1 METALDL
8 IGDMRDDLYR
18 STAEISAAF
27 FLQNGPVNLTGC
39 DIGIF
44 RQTFVDKTLIMSKV
58 QVCLSTVVGYKYLT
72 MLDRIHRSRV
82 DIDIRIEFLHRYFV
96 ATCFQKSSEGCGC
109 DTLSQS
115 GNNTSCYK
123 YIFY

>member
-44 RQTFVDKTLIMSKV
+44 RQTFVD
-58 QVCLSTVVGYKYLT
+58 
-72 MLDRIHRSRV
+72 
-82 DIDIRIEFLHRYFV
+82 IDIRIEFLHRYFV

>member
-58 QVCLSTVVGYKYLT
+58 
-72 MLDRIHRSRV
+72 
-82 DIDIRIEFLHRYFV
+82 
-96 ATCFQKSSEGCGC
+96 
-109 DTLSQS
+109 
-115 GNNTSCYK
+115 
-123 YIFY
+123 

>member
-58 QVCLSTVVGYKYLT
+58 QSVS
-72 MLDRIHRSRV
+72 
-82 DIDIRIEFLHRYFV
+82 
-96 ATCFQKSSEGCGC
+96 APSSV
-109 DTLSQS
+109 T
-115 GNNTSCYK
+115 NTSPCW
-123 YIFY
+123 IGFIVPGSILI

>member
-82 DIDIRIEFLHRYFV
+82 DIDIRIEFLHGYFIT
-96 ATCFQKSSEGCGC
+96 ACFQKTAQRCGS
-109 DTLSQS
+109 DSLAES
-115 GNNTSCYK
+115 
-123 YIFY
+123 